1 MITLLYTMITP
12 LKNSVVER
20 KNITNFTEKEHGF
33 YYEWKGSKNFVNWSY
48 VAQYSL
54 VEE

>member
-1 MITLLYTMITP
+1 MTTLLYTMVSP
-12 LKNSVVER
+12 LKNTVVER
-20 KNITNFTEKEHGF
+20 QNISNFVEKEHGF
-33 YYEWKGSKNFVNWSY
+33 YFEWQGTKNFVNWSY